1 MTPTPSLPGRLQRI
15 GAFLLAVLGAD
26 SRRLGVPAFIVANAA
41 VGALLGM
48 AMAGAMLL
56 TDTFGLLTLIRY
68 SSDPIT
74 PVAML
79 MAGFAITIGQA
90 FVGTAIMSLRAEK

>member
-1 MTPTPSLPGRLQRI
+1 MNRRPRVPGPLQR
-15 GAFLLAVLGAD
+15 LAGVVIAAVGGD
-26 SRRLGVPAFIVANAA
+26 TQRLSVPAFIVANAA

-56 TDTFGLLTLIRY
+56 TDTFGLATLIRD
-68 SSDPIT
+68 SSDPVT

-79 MAGFAITIGQA
+79 LAGFAITIGQA
-90 FVGTAIMSLRAEK
+90 FVGTAIMSLRAEE